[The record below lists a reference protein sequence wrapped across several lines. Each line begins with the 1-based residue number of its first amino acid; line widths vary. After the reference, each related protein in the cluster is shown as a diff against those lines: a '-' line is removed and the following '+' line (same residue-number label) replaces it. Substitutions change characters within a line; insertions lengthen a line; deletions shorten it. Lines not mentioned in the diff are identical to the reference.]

1 MPGADGTFRIWSID
15 GSIVFDSN
23 FGDGPAIVTE
33 GYAGWQVVQRPKEV
47 GLTVWQGRNPMAIEI
62 PFSLDFL
69 GLWDHR
75 FSENLGVEC
84 ENQVTN
90 LEQLCGV
97 GGHSQPSVCF
107 VDGGGLIPHD
117 YTIYKG
123 HQWVIE
129 QLTWDKAQEVRSK
142 ASLRRLRCGGVI
154 TIRQFMTPSEILQ
167 RIGPKDRASKPRNYV
182 VKRGDNL
189 EKIAAKFYGDANKWK
204 RIATANKL
212 RDPRS
217 LKIGAKIKIP

>member
-1 MPGADGTFRIWSID
+1 MTGVDGMFKIWSID
-15 GSIVFDSN
+15 KTVTFDSN

-62 PFSLDFL
+62 PFMIDFL
-69 GLWDHR
+69 PLWDST
-75 FSENLGVEC
+75 FADEPGVQC

-90 LEQLCGV
+90 LEQLCGI
-97 GGHSQPSVCF
+97 GGHAQPSVCF

-117 YTIYKG
+117 YSIYKG

-129 QLTWDKAQEVRSK
+129 QLTWDKQMEVRSGT
-142 ASLRRLRCGGVI
+142 SGRRLRCGGVI
-154 TIRQFMTPSEILQ
+154 TIRQYMTPSEILQ
-167 RIGPKDRASKPRNYV
+167 RIGPRDRARKPRYYK

-189 EKIAAKFYGDANKWK
+189 EKIAAKFYGNANMWK
-204 RIATANKL
+204 KIANANHL

-217 LKIGAKIKIP
+217 LKIGRKIRIP